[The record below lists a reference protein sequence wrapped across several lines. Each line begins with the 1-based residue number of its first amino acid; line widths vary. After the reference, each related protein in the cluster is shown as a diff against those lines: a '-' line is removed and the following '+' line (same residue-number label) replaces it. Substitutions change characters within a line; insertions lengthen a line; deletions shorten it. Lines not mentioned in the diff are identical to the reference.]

1 MSLNIPGLVVM
12 VLFYLLVLGTGI
24 WASMKSNRLKKSS
37 QADITEITL
46 LGNRGISLVVGIFTM
61 TATAVGGG
69 FIVGLTEVVYTPTM
83 GLAWAVIPVAVA
95 LSFIVGGLFFAKPMR
110 DKKYVTMI
118 DPFQIKYGNVIS
130 GVLAIVLLI
139 CDILWVTTTLIGLGA
154 TMSVVLDLDYTVCIW
169 ISAAVAIIYTLLGG
183 LYSVAYTD
191 VIQLTLIF
199 LSLWLCVPFILMSP
213 HSTDITKTALNFTY
227 QAPWIGSV
235 DKDIAWRWID
245 SFLLLTFGNLG
256 YQSFHQRTLS
266 AASSTTA
273 RIACFTAAPLVII
286 LGIPSCLI
294 GAVAASTDWNSTLY
308 GSPSPYARGEAGQIL
323 PIALQHLTPNYISI
337 IGIGAIAAAV
347 MSSTDSALLSAAS
360 IFSSNI
366 YKNILRTKAS
376 GRELQ
381 WVIRATVV
389 LVGLAGTALTFLN
402 NSIMV
407 FWILGSSI
415 TYIFMIPQLTCV
427 LFFNISNGYGSI
439 IGLLVGLLLR
449 VLSGEPSFG
458 LPIVLHFPGSTLEN
472 GIYVQRSPVQTICML
487 SNMFATLLFS
497 YLFSLL
503 FDKGLIPERWD
514 VFKVKTHKPQKK
526 RMLMINDTTKTDK
539 EEESQKETE
548 LMLTTNLQ
556 G

>member
-1 MSLNIPGLVVM
+1 MNLMTRGLETSPACLDTPSVSLKGSVGATVPHSVRQSCTMSLNIPGLVVM

-37 QADITEITL
+37 QADITEVTL

-61 TATAVGGG
+61 T
-69 FIVGLTEVVYTPTM
+69 
-83 GLAWAVIPVAVA
+83 
-95 LSFIVGGLFFAKPMR
+95 GGLFFAKPMR
-110 DKKYVTMI
+110 DKKYVTMM

-130 GVLAIVLLI
+130 GLLTIALLI
-139 CDILWVTTTLIGLGA
+139 SDIIWVAGTLIGLGA
-154 TMSVVLDLDYTVCIW
+154 TMSAVLDLDYNVCIW

-191 VIQLTLIF
+191 IIQLTLIF
-199 LSLWLCVPFILMSP
+199 FSLWLCVPFILMSP
-213 HSTDITKTALNFTY
+213 HSTDITKTAFNFTY

-235 DKDIAWRWID
+235 DKHRAWRWID
-245 SFLLLTFGNLG
+245 NFLLL
-256 YQSFHQRTLS
+256 
-266 AASSTTA
+266 
-273 RIACFTAAPLVII
+273 
-286 LGIPSCLI
+286 
-294 GAVAASTDWNSTLY
+294 
-308 GSPSPYARGEAGQIL
+308 
-323 PIALQHLTPNYISI
+323 HLTPNYISI

-415 TYIFMIPQLTCV
+415 TYIFMFPQLTCV

-439 IGLLVGLLLR
+439 IGLLSAERRAVIW
-449 VLSGEPSFG
+449 VTHCSP
-458 LPIVLHFPGSTLEN
+458 FPGSTLEN
-472 GIYVQRSPVQTICML
+472 GINVQRSPVQTICML

-514 VFKVKTHKPQKK
+514 VFKVKTHKPPKK
-526 RMLMINDTTKTDK
+526 LMLMINDNTK
-539 EEESQKETE
+539 QKRRR
-548 LMLTTNLQ
+548 NLRKRLS
-556 G
+556 